1 MQITGTC
8 FNYFQ
13 VCHRKLWLF
22 ANGITME
29 HNSDAVEEGKL
40 LHEKSYPQRSTQ
52 YEEVAIDGIKVD
64 FFDSRNRVIHELKKS
79 NKIEAAHEWQL
90 KYYLY
95 VFQQNGIVNC
105 TGILEYPALRRTKKV
120 KLEEDDICEL
130 QRMMG
135 EIETIIAEEHC
146 PLIKRRGFCRNCS
159 YFDFCYSEEERE

>member
-40 LHEKSYPQRSTQ
+40 LHEKSYPQRAVQ

-64 FFDSRNRVIHELKKS
+64 FFDARNRVIHELKKS
-79 NKIEAAHEWQL
+79 
-90 KYYLY
+90 
-95 VFQQNGIVNC
+95 
-105 TGILEYPALRRTKKV
+105 TGILEYPVLRRTKEV
-120 KLEEDDICEL
+120 ALSDDDVCKLQQME
-130 QRMMG
+130 R
-135 EIETIIAEEHC
+135 EIQEIIGDETC
-146 PLIKRRGFCRNCS
+146 PPTKRRSFCRNCS
-159 YFDFCYSEEERE
+159 YFDFCYSEETD

>member
-40 LHEKSYPQRSTQ
+40 LHEKSYPQRAVQ

-64 FFDSRNRVIHELKKS
+64 FFDARNRVIHELKKS
-79 NKIEAAHEWQL
+79 NKIEIAHEWQL

-95 VFQQNGIVNC
+95 VFRQNGITNC
-105 TGILEYPALRRTKKV
+105 TGILEYPVLRRTKEV
-120 KLEEDDICEL
+120 ALSDDDVCKLQQME
-130 QRMMG
+130 R
-135 EIETIIAEEHC
+135 EIQEIIGDETC
-146 PLIKRRGFCRNCS
+146 PPTKRRSFCRNCS
-159 YFDFCYSEEERE
+159 YFDFCYSEETD